1 MMANGSPVR
10 AVAAASTGDTS
21 AALAAYAAYAGIPA
35 IIFLP
40 SGKVSTAQLIQPVAN
55 GAHVLAL
62 DTDFDGC
69 MRIVKEVTQDN
80 SIYLANSMN
89 SIRIEG
95 QKTVG
100 IEIVRQFDWEVP
112 DWIIIPVGN
121 LGNISALYKGFKLM
135 MDLGLTDK
143 MPRLVAAQ
151 AGKANPFYLSYRNGF
166 QDKVSIPAQKTL
178 ASAIQIG
185 DPVSYEK
192 AVQAVVETNGIV
204 EAVSE
209 HELANAAARA
219 DLTGMYTCPH
229 TGVALAALF
238 KLVERGEIRPPTAWW

>member
-1 MMANGSPVR
+1 M
-10 AVAAASTGDTS
+10 
-21 AALAAYAAYAGIPA
+21 
-35 IIFLP
+35 
-40 SGKVSTAQLIQPVAN
+40 STAQLIQPVAN

-121 LGNISALYKGFKLM
+121 LGNISALYKGL
-135 MDLGLTDK
+135 
-143 MPRLVAAQ
+143 Q
-151 AGKANPFYLSYRNGF
+151 
-166 QDKVSIPAQKTL
+166 
-178 ASAIQIG
+178 
-185 DPVSYEK
+185 
-192 AVQAVVETNGIV
+192 
-204 EAVSE
+204 
-209 HELANAAARA
+209 AAARIWA
-219 DLTGMYTCPH
+219 SSTGC
-229 TGVALAALF
+229 
-238 KLVERGEIRPPTAWW
+238 RGWWRRRRARPTPST